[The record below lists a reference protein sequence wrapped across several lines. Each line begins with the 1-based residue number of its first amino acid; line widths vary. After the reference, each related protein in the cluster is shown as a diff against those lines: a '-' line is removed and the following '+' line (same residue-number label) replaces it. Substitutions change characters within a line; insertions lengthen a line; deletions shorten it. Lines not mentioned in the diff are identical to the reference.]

1 MCDGT
6 NRWRRV
12 PDLPEEWQHF
22 LLSLLYVSLL
32 PLIPLVL
39 EFWLKGNLSA
49 SSLTLATAIYS
60 VTVGASSKNR
70 LLFGVGILLA
80 IVFSSVFG
88 VVMNATTPP
97 KGTEEACFVVLAL
110 LTVFNVFDRWNR
122 HMADHEKF
130 WDFK

>member
-1 MCDGT
+1 MSNGT
-6 NRWRRV
+6 NSWPRV

-22 LLSLLYVSLL
+22 LLSLLYVSIL

-39 EFWLKGNLSA
+39 EFWLKGSLTA
-49 SSLTLATAIYS
+49 SSLTLTTAIYS

-80 IVFSSVFG
+80 FVFSSVFG
-88 VVMNATTPP
+88 VVMNASAPP
-97 KGTEEACFVVLAL
+97 KGTEQACFVVLAL

-122 HMADHEKF
+122 HMVDREKF